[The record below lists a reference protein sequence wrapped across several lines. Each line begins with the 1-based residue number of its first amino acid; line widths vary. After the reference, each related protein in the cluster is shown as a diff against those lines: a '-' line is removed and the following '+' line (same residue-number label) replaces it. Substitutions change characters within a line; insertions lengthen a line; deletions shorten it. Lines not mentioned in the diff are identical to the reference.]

1 MVKALSGFLQ
11 AEFCTGAE
19 YSCVG
24 SGGRGLLGS
33 DEINQGSPKLP
44 LPGQGPAS
52 MSGMDLHFPLLPD
65 LPSNFFI
72 NWEYLW

>member
-1 MVKALSGFLQ
+1 M
-11 AEFCTGAE
+11 
-19 YSCVG
+19 G

-33 DEINQGSPKLP
+33 DAINQGSPKLP

-52 MSGMDLHFPLLPD
+52 MSGMDLHFPVLPD